1 MLQDFRVRQRDF
13 LLEISRAITA
23 QLELSEVLRRVLN
36 ASVVML
42 GGQLGLIA
50 LRDPSDTYRIRA
62 TLGIDSEQVA
72 DLGDQLNKLLADES
86 LDYDSFTDQL
96 TRMAIGL

>member
-1 MLQDFRVRQRDF
+1 MLLDFRVRQRDF

-42 GGQLGLIA
+42 GGQVGLVT
-50 LRDPSDTYRIRA
+50 LRDPQGGYRVRA
-62 TLGIDSEQVA
+62 TMGVDSARVQTINEQ
-72 DLGDQLNKLLADES
+72 
-86 LDYDSFTDQL
+86 
-96 TRMAIGL
+96 